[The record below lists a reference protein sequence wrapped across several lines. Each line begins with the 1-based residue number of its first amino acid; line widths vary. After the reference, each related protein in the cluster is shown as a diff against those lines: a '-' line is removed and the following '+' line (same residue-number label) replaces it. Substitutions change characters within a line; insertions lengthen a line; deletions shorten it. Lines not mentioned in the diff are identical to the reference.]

1 MSGLKKHRFHLV
13 DKSPWPLFISV
24 VAFGLTV
31 SLVGMFHG
39 YVNSGFLFTLS
50 LVSIIILMGIWW
62 RDVIREAT
70 FLGNHTTKVQRSIRI
85 GVVLFIVSEI
95 MFFVSFFWGYF
106 HSSLSPS
113 IVLGDCWPPLGLAV
127 FSPWDIPLLNT
138 GILLLSGATVTWA
151 HHALR
156 AAEDKEAVVAL
167 ICTVSLG
174 LIFTALQFYEYL
186 VAPFQIDSGIYGS
199 TFFVTTGFHGLH
211 VIIGTLFLIVCC
223 IRAYYKHF
231 TNSRHIGFEAA
242 AWYWHF
248 VDVVW
253 LFLFFSVY
261 IWGGMEATMD
271 IDFTDFDNALTIGK
285 TVSSQVSPLVD
296 KF

>member
-1 MSGLKKHRFHLV
+1 
-13 DKSPWPLFISV
+13 
-24 VAFGLTV
+24 
-31 SLVGMFHG
+31 
-39 YVNSGFLFTLS
+39 
-50 LVSIIILMGIWW
+50 
-62 RDVIREAT
+62 
-70 FLGNHTTKVQRSIRI
+70 
-85 GVVLFIVSEI
+85 